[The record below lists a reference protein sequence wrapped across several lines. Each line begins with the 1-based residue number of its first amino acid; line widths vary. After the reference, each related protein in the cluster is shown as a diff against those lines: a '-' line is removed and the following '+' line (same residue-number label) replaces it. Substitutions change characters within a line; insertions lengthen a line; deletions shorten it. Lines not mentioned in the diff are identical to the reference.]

1 MNRKVNIGIL
11 FLFVLF
17 SFPALLKPA
26 DWKAGLG
33 GGWETES
40 MQSWGDGNLAVD
52 FGSGGLWNYSG
63 RWAPLSRLNP
73 RMMAAWGG
81 NQLAVDF
88 GVHGVWTYDGRLW
101 TKITR

>member
-17 SFPALLKPA
+17 SFPSLLKPA

-63 RWAPLSRLNP
+63 GWVHLSRLNP